1 MRTLSGNENF
11 WFDGMP
17 LPHLVGDFWAWS
29 SSDLL
34 KGTLRGALAEFIVAT
49 AIGENTSE
57 AHEDRQAWDL
67 EMICGGGVC
76 KIEVKSSAY
85 INAGARD
92 GLSSVSFSIAP
103 SRRSELGKKVLD
115 KDQARR
121 ASDVYVFCLFAS
133 KDREAANPLILD
145 DWQFIVIPTPTL
157 DWSCPG
163 QKTISLRS
171 LLKLRS
177 ASVDYGN
184 LAPAIEAA
192 NRAAKDI
199 RDYIQSFL
207 PHPPDLVYF
216 DDMHNSALCRAGEGG
231 SFTLVLVP
239 VLFMVMVLVMVLVM
253 VTRDFPP
260 TFRVTVT
267 HFLSG
272 LSAGWSQNYCR
283 RV

>member
-1 MRTLSGNENF
+1 M
-11 WFDGMP
+11 
-17 LPHLVGDFWAWS
+17 
-29 SSDLL
+29 
-34 KGTLRGALAEFIVAT
+34 
-49 AIGENTSE
+49 
-57 AHEDRQAWDL
+57 
-67 EMICGGGVC
+67 
-76 KIEVKSSAY
+76 
-85 INAGARD
+85 
-92 GLSSVSFSIAP
+92 
-103 SRRSELGKKVLD
+103 LD

-207 PHPPDLVYF
+207 PPPPDLVYF

>member
-207 PHPPDLVYF
+207 PPPPDLVYF
-216 DDMHNSALCRAGEGG
+216 DDMHNSALCHAGEGG

>member
-207 PHPPDLVYF
+207 PPPPDLVYF
-216 DDMHNSALCRAGEGG
+216 DDMHNSALFRAGEGG

-253 VTRDFPP
+253 VARDFPP

>member
-199 RDYIQSFL
+199 RDYIQSFY
-207 PHPPDLVYF
+207 PPPDLVYF
-216 DDMHNSALCRAGEGG
+216 DDMHNSALCHAGEGG

>member
-207 PHPPDLVYF
+207 PPPIWCILTICTIPP
-216 DDMHNSALCRAGEGG
+216 SA
-231 SFTLVLVP
+231 VP
-239 VLFMVMVLVMVLVM
+239 VRAVLLLWFWC
-253 VTRDFPP
+253 R
-260 TFRVTVT
+260 
-267 HFLSG
+267 
-272 LSAGWSQNYCR
+272 YCLWLWCWLWYWLWLR
-283 RV
+283 RIFHRPFA

>member
-1 MRTLSGNENF
+1 
-11 WFDGMP
+11 
-17 LPHLVGDFWAWS
+17 
-29 SSDLL
+29 
-34 KGTLRGALAEFIVAT
+34 
-49 AIGENTSE
+49 
-57 AHEDRQAWDL
+57 
-67 EMICGGGVC
+67 MICGGGVC

-207 PHPPDLVYF
+207 PPPRFGVF
-216 DDMHNSALCRAGEGG
+216 
-231 SFTLVLVP
+231 
-239 VLFMVMVLVMVLVM
+239 
-253 VTRDFPP
+253 
-260 TFRVTVT
+260 
-267 HFLSG
+267 
-272 LSAGWSQNYCR
+272 
-283 RV
+283 

>member
-207 PHPPDLVYF
+207 PPPIWCILTICTIPP
-216 DDMHNSALCRAGEGG
+216 SA
-231 SFTLVLVP
+231 VP
-239 VLFMVMVLVMVLVM
+239 VRAVLLLWFWC
-253 VTRDFPP
+253 R
-260 TFRVTVT
+260 
-267 HFLSG
+267 
-272 LSAGWSQNYCR
+272 YCLWLWCWLWYWLWYWLWLR
-283 RV
+283 GIFHRPFA

>member
-145 DWQFIVIPTPTL
+145 DWQFIVIPARANCSMMDKHSPARWFFSRLARSSGSVAWTEMLTGLMCKSIIRWSSRL
-157 DWSCPG
+157 D
-163 QKTISLRS
+163 R
-171 LLKLRS
+171 
-177 ASVDYGN
+177 
-184 LAPAIEAA
+184 
-192 NRAAKDI
+192 
-199 RDYIQSFL
+199 
-207 PHPPDLVYF
+207 LV
-216 DDMHNSALCRAGEGG
+216 N
-231 SFTLVLVP
+231 VI
-239 VLFMVMVLVMVLVM
+239 
-253 VTRDFPP
+253 
-260 TFRVTVT
+260 
-267 HFLSG
+267 
-272 LSAGWSQNYCR
+272 
-283 RV
+283 

>member
-67 EMICGGGVC
+67 EMICGGEVC

-207 PHPPDLVYF
+207 PPPPIWCILTICTIPP
-216 DDMHNSALCRAGEGG
+216 SAMPVRAVLLLWFWCR
-231 SFTLVLVP
+231 
-239 VLFMVMVLVMVLVM
+239 
-253 VTRDFPP
+253 
-260 TFRVTVT
+260 
-267 HFLSG
+267 
-272 LSAGWSQNYCR
+272 YCLWLWCWLWYWLWLR
-283 RV
+283 GIFHRPFA

>member
-207 PHPPDLVYF
+207 PPPPDLGSF
-216 DDMHNSALCRAGEGG
+216 ADMHNSALCRAGEGG

>member
-207 PHPPDLVYF
+207 PPPPDLVYF

-267 HFLSG
+267 HFLNG
-272 LSAGWSQNYCR
+272 LSDGWSQNYCR

>member
-67 EMICGGGVC
+67 EMICGGEVC

-207 PHPPDLVYF
+207 PPPPDLVYF
-216 DDMHNSALCRAGEGG
+216 DDMHNSALCHAGEGG

>member
-1 MRTLSGNENF
+1 MKALSGNENF

-49 AIGENTSE
+49 AIGEDTSE
-57 AHEDRQAWDL
+57 AHEDRKAWDL
-67 EMICGGGVC
+67 EMKCGGGVC

-85 INAGARD
+85 INAGAREE
-92 GLSSVSFSIAP
+92 LSAISFSIAP
-103 SRRSELGKKVLD
+103 SRRNELGKKVLD

-121 ASDVYVFCLFAS
+121 ASDVYIFCLFTS

-157 DWSCPG
+157 DWACPG
-163 QKTISLRS
+163 QKKITLRS

-192 NRAAKDI
+192 NKAAKDI
-199 RDYIQSFL
+199 RDYIQRFL
-207 PHPPDLVYF
+207 PPPPPDLVYF
-216 DDMHNSALCRAGEGG
+216 DDMHNSALCHAGEGG
-231 SFTLVLVP
+231 SFLLVL
-239 VLFMVMVLVMVLVM
+239 VLVMVWLWLWYWLWLWLRRIVA
-253 VTRDFPP
+253 
-260 TFRVTVT
+260 VTVA
-267 HFLSG
+267 G
-272 LSAGWSQNYCR
+272 LSAGRLQK
-283 RV
+283 